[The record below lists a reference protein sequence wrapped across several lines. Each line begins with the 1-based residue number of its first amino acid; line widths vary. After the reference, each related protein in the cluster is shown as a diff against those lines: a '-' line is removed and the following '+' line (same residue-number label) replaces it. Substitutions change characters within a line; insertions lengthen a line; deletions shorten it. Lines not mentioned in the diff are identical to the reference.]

1 MLNQL
6 LDVLSPVQQAD
17 QSFLAQN
24 MHPRAMRVYGGQVLG
39 QALRV
44 AAATVDKDRPVHS
57 QHAYFLRPGNPREE
71 IVFEVEHA
79 LDGGSLS
86 SRRVVA
92 LQQGK
97 PILVCSVSFMLDG
110 EGERFQQAMPDLPPP
125 ESLPN
130 ERERSIADN
139 SFNED
144 FMILTGEDLDVR
156 LLDPVDWKQPV
167 ARKPVFHAWLKTRG
181 PIEDQPG
188 LHEALLAY
196 MSDSLLIDACLIAN
210 GQSFLQD
217 DLQVASLDHA
227 LWFHQAFRADEWLLH
242 TVEAEC
248 VMGGRGLSRGRF
260 FTRSGELVASS
271 VQQGL
276 MRYR

>member
-1 MLNQL
+1 
-6 LDVLSPVQQAD
+6 
-17 QSFLAQN
+17 
-24 MHPRAMRVYGGQVLG
+24 
-39 QALRV
+39 
-44 AAATVDKDRPVHS
+44 
-57 QHAYFLRPGNPREE
+57 
-71 IVFEVEHA
+71 
-79 LDGGSLS
+79 
-86 SRRVVA
+86 
-92 LQQGK
+92 
-97 PILVCSVSFMLDG
+97 
-110 EGERFQQAMPDLPPP
+110 
-125 ESLPN
+125 
-130 ERERSIADN
+130 
-139 SFNED
+139 
-144 FMILTGEDLDVR
+144 
-156 LLDPVDWKQPV
+156 
-167 ARKPVFHAWLKTRG
+167 
-181 PIEDQPG
+181 
-188 LHEALLAY
+188 